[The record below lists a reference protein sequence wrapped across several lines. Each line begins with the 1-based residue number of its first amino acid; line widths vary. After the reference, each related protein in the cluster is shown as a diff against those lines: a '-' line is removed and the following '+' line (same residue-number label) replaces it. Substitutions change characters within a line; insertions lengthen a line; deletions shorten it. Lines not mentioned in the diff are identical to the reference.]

1 MPATS
6 EVIFTATHTDAK
18 PPLYN
23 GNGVWTLYSPLSPDT
38 AVANASITLN
48 FHIDVTVPTG
58 YSFMILPYGNDDL
71 AGAPHVYFS
80 GTGYGDTTQ
89 SLYIN
94 MINFTGSSQTP
105 TAETEVA
112 YLVVIPDFDYK
123 YTSS

>member
-23 GNGVWTLYSPLSPDT
+23 GNGVWTLYSPLSPEIAAANSST
-38 AVANASITLN
+38 ALD

-80 GTGYGDTTQ
+80 GAGYANSSQ

-94 MINFTGSSQTP
+94 MINCTAGGKTP

-112 YLVVIPDFDYK
+112 YLIVIPDFDYK
-123 YTSS
+123 YST